1 MNRVEVYV
9 DGLGR
14 AGRIEGTDGLNGE
27 PMHAGTLEASLGGGR
42 SLASSSFQYAV
53 SYLAHPRSYA
63 LSPDLPLTSRRL
75 YADDTRSQF
84 GAFAD
89 AAPDEW
95 GRKIVEAD
103 HARRRRNDPALPARL
118 GPFDLLIGVSDR
130 TRIGALRF
138 RATDAVGGAWLSDD
152 NGVAGIHDLGKVV
165 EVARRYDANEAND
178 DDIAYLS
185 DIATSPG
192 GARPKA
198 NVLTDQGRLA
208 IAKLPHSK
216 DGAIDVESWEALALT
231 IATRAAITV
240 PRFERV
246 AAGEFTSVLV
256 THRFDRAADGSRI
269 GYISAATAMSIGEH
283 DGRSVTYVD
292 FADAVAELSENPAHD
307 LRELYARIALTVLI
321 NNVDDH
327 WRNHGFLRAATGWR
341 LAPAFDLNPSRSRG
355 VITSRPIS
363 ADDDPR
369 RRDLRSLIAVA
380 DAFGLAPAESAGIVR
395 RVGEQVEL
403 WRTVAR
409 ELRIADDQIESMA
422 VAFDAQQL
430 GYALSLDG

>member
-9 DGLGR
+9 DGLE
-14 AGRIEGTDGLNGE
+14 AAPLLV
-27 PMHAGTLEASLGGGR
+27 GTLEASFAGGR
-42 SLASSSFQYAV
+42 ALATSSFQYAP
-53 SYLAHPRSYA
+53 SYLAHPRRYA
-63 LSPDLPLTSRRL
+63 LSPDLPLTTGRL
-75 YADDTRSQF
+75 YTDESRSQF

-103 HARRRRNDPALPARL
+103 HARRRKNDPSLPTQL
-118 GPFDLLIGVSDR
+118 GPFDLLLGVADH

-138 RATDAVGGAWLSDD
+138 CGGDPSEHPGLSDD
-152 NGVAGIHDLGKVV
+152 NGVASLHDLDRVI
-165 EVARRYDANEAND
+165 EVARRYDANEATD

-198 NVLTDQGRLA
+198 NVLIADGQLA

-216 DGAIDVESWEALALT
+216 DGVIDVEAWEALALT
-231 IATRAAITV
+231 IAGRAGLAV
-240 PRFERV
+240 PRFTRV
-246 AAGEFTSVLV
+246 SAGASTSVLI
-256 THRFDRAADGSRI
+256 THRFDRTPDGSRV

-283 DGRSVTYVD
+283 DGRSVSYVD
-292 FADAVAELSENPAHD
+292 FADALAELSENPAAD
-307 LRELYARIALTVLI
+307 LRELYGRVALTVLI

-327 WRNHGFLRAATGWR
+327 WRNHGLLRGRTGWR
-341 LAPAFDLNPSRSRG
+341 LAPVFDLNPLRSRG

-380 DAFGLAPAESAGIVR
+380 DAFGLSGASAAEVVR
-395 RVGEQVEL
+395 GVGEQVARWRDVAGEL
-403 WRTVAR
+403 
-409 ELRIADDQIESMA
+409 QIDSGQVDAMA
-422 VAFDAQQL
+422 VAFDEQQL
-430 GYALSLDG
+430 EYALGLG

>member
-1 MNRVEVYV
+1 MNRVEVYL
-9 DGLGR
+9 DGLEV
-14 AGRIEGTDGLNGE
+14 APLLV
-27 PMHAGTLEASLGGGR
+27 GTLEASFAGGR
-42 SLASSSFQYAV
+42 ALASSSFQYV
-53 SYLAHPRSYA
+53 SSYLVHPARYA
-63 LSPDLPLTSRRL
+63 LSPELPLATGRL
-75 YADDTRSQF
+75 YTDESRSQF

-103 HARRRRNDPALPARL
+103 HARRRKIDPSLPAQL
-118 GPFDLLIGVSDR
+118 GPFDLLLGVADH

-138 RATDAVGGAWLSDD
+138 CEGDPSEHPWLSDD
-152 NGVAGIHDLGKVV
+152 NGVASLHDLDRVI
-165 EVARRYDANEAND
+165 EVARRYDANQATD

-198 NVLTDQGRLA
+198 NVLISDGQLA

-216 DGAIDVESWEALALT
+216 DGVIDVEAWEALAFT
-231 IATRAAITV
+231 IAGRAGLAV

-246 AAGEFTSVLV
+246 SAGASTSVLI
-256 THRFDRAADGSRI
+256 THRFDRTADGSRL

-283 DGRSVTYVD
+283 DGRSVSYVD
-292 FADAVAELSENPAHD
+292 FADALAELSENPAAD
-307 LRELYARIALTVLI
+307 LRELYGRVALTVLI

-327 WRNHGFLRAATGWR
+327 WRNHGLLRGRTGWR
-341 LAPAFDLNPSRSRG
+341 LAPVFDLNPSRSRG

-369 RRDLRSLIAVA
+369 RRDLRCLIAVA
-380 DAFGLAPAESAGIVR
+380 DAFGLSGASAAEVVR
-395 RVGEQVEL
+395 GVGEQVACWRDVAGEL
-403 WRTVAR
+403 
-409 ELRIADDQIESMA
+409 QIDSGQVDAMA
-422 VAFDAQQL
+422 VAFDQQQL
-430 GYALSLDG
+430 EFALGLA

>member
-9 DGLGR
+9 DGLSV
-14 AGRIEGTDGLNGE
+14 E
-27 PMHAGTLEASLGGGR
+27 PVHAGVLEASFAGGR
-42 SLASSSFQYAV
+42 MLASSSFQYAA
-53 SYLAHPRSYA
+53 SYLAHPARYA
-63 LSPDLPLTSRRL
+63 LSPELPLNTGRL
-75 YADDTRSQF
+75 YTDESRSQF

-103 HARRRRNDPALPARL
+103 HARRRALDPTMPAHL
-118 GPFDLLIGVSDR
+118 GPFDLLLGVADR
-130 TRIGALRF
+130 TRMGALRF
-138 RATDAVGGAWLSDD
+138 RAGDSSEHPWLSDD
-152 NGVAGIHDLGKVV
+152 DGVATIHDLQRVSA
-165 EVARRYDANEAND
+165 VARRYDANEATD

-198 NVLTDQGRLA
+198 NVLTADGQLA

-216 DGAIDVESWEALALT
+216 DGSIDVESWEALALT
-231 IATRAAITV
+231 LAAHSGLNV

-246 AAGEFTSVLV
+246 SAGASTSVLV
-256 THRFDRAADGSRI
+256 THRFDRSVNDTRI
-269 GYISAATAMSIGEH
+269 GYMSAATAMSIGEH
-283 DGRSVTYVD
+283 DGRSVSYVD
-292 FADAVAELSENPAHD
+292 FADALAELSDNPATD

-327 WRNHGFLRAATGWR
+327 WRNHGLLRGATGWR
-341 LAPAFDLNPSRSRG
+341 LAPVFDLNPSRLRG

-369 RRDLRSLIAVA
+369 RRDLRNLMAAA
-380 DAFGLAPAESAGIVR
+380 DVFALSGTEATALVR
-395 RVGEQVEL
+395 RVGEQVAR
-403 WRTVAR
+403 WRDVAR
-409 ELRIADDQIESMA
+409 KLHIDRQQIESMT
-422 VAFDAQQL
+422 VAFDAEQL
-430 GYALSLDG
+430 EYALGLG

>member
-1 MNRVEVYV
+1 MNRVEVYLDGV
-9 DGLGR
+9 DE
-14 AGRIEGTDGLNGE
+14 ATV
-27 PMHAGTLEASLGGGR
+27 HVGTLEASFSGGR
-42 SLASSSFQYAV
+42 ALASSSFQYVA
-53 SYLAHPRSYA
+53 SYLAHPARYA
-63 LSPDLPLTSRRL
+63 LSPDLPLTTGRL
-75 YADDTRSQF
+75 YTDESRSQF

-103 HARRRRNDPALPARL
+103 HARRRKTDPSLPTQL
-118 GPFDLLIGVSDR
+118 GPFDLLLGVADR
-130 TRIGALRF
+130 TRMGALRF
-138 RATDAVGGAWLSDD
+138 RAGDSSEHPWLSDD
-152 NGVAGIHDLGKVV
+152 DGIATIHDLDRVIA
-165 EVARRYDANEAND
+165 VAQRYDANEATD

-198 NVLTDQGRLA
+198 NVLIADGQLA

-216 DGAIDVESWEALALT
+216 DGVIDVESWEALALT
-231 IATRAAITV
+231 IASRAGLAV

-246 AAGEFTSVLV
+246 SAGASTSVLIS
-256 THRFDRAADGSRI
+256 HRFDRTADGSRL

-283 DGRSVTYVD
+283 DGRSVSYVD
-292 FADAVAELSENPAHD
+292 FADALAELSENPATD
-307 LRELYARIALTVLI
+307 LRELYGRIALTVLI

-327 WRNHGFLRAATGWR
+327 WRNHGLLRGRTGWR
-341 LAPAFDLNPSRSRG
+341 LAPVFDLNPSRSRG

-380 DAFGLAPAESAGIVR
+380 NAFGLSGGAAAAVIRG
-395 RVGEQVEL
+395 VGEHVATWRDVAGEL
-403 WRTVAR
+403 
-409 ELRIADDQIESMA
+409 QIDAGQRESMA
-422 VAFDAQQL
+422 VAFDEQQL
-430 GYALSLDG
+430 EYALGLA